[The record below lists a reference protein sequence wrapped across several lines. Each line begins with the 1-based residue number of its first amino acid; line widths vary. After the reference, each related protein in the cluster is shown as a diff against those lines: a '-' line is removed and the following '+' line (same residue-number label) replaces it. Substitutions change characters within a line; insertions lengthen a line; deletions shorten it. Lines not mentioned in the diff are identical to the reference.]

1 MLAETYSIHLG
12 FLMFKTINSPILFRK
27 ARFTALFL
35 FLITNLFLCSV
46 TLAGELVDRVVAVV
60 NDDVITLSELEEE
73 AAPTIAKIRAEAP
86 PAQVDD
92 AIQKARQEIL
102 RNMIDHKLLLQRAAK
117 LQIEVADAD
126 IDAAIDRI
134 MEQNS
139 LTVEQFREQL
149 AAMGVTEEKY
159 RTSLRDQILRSRLLS
174 YEIRSKVVITNEQVE
189 AYYRNKYMQHNSPEG
204 YHILQ
209 FGSGWE
215 DKGRSASKEEALKR
229 AEQLR
234 EMIIAGEN
242 FNEIAKNYS
251 DLPSGV
257 DGGDIGTFKK
267 NELADYMWQAIK
279 DLHPGEVSPII
290 ETPAGFQFFKLLSK
304 SSDGVIAQAPLE
316 NVKEEIRTTLYDQE
330 LKKKFEYWVKELRE
344 NSYVKE
350 LL

>member
-1 MLAETYSIHLG
+1 MAETYCIHPG
-12 FLMFKTINSPILFRK
+12 FLMFKTIIPPLLFRK
-27 ARFTALFL
+27 AGLAALFL
-35 FLITNLFLCSV
+35 FLIAKLALCSAA
-46 TLAGELVDRVVAVV
+46 LAGELVDRVVAVV

-73 AAPTIAKIRAEAP
+73 AAPTIAKIKAEAP
-86 PAQVDD
+86 PAQVDE
-92 AIQKARQEIL
+92 AVKKARQEIL

-117 LQIEVADAD
+117 RQIEVSDAE
-126 IDAAIDRI
+126 INAAMDRI
-134 MEQNS
+134 MEQNN

-149 AAMGVTEEKY
+149 ATMGVSEEKY
-159 RTSLRDQILRSRLLS
+159 RASLRDQILRSRLLS

-189 AYYRNKYMQHNSPEG
+189 AYYRNKYLQHNSPEG

-251 DLPSGV
+251 DLPSAA
-257 DGGDIGTFKK
+257 DGGDIGTFKQ

-279 DLHPGEVSPII
+279 NLHPGEVSPVI

-304 SSDGVIAQAPLE
+304 SSDGIIAQAPLE

-344 NSYVKE
+344 NSYIKE

>member
-1 MLAETYSIHLG
+1 MLKNI
-12 FLMFKTINSPILFRK
+12 ISPLLFMK
-27 ARFTALFL
+27 ARLTTFCF
-35 FLITNLFLCSV
+35 FLIANLVLASV
-46 TLAGELVDRVVAVV
+46 ALAGELVDRVVAVV

-73 AAPTIAKIRAEAP
+73 AAPTFEKIRSEAP

-92 AIQKARQEIL
+92 AIQKARREIL
-102 RNMIDHKLLLQRAAK
+102 RNMIDHKLLLQRADK
-117 LQIEVADAD
+117 RQIKVSDAE

-139 LTVEQFREQL
+139 LTVEQFRQQL
-149 AAMGVTEEKY
+149 TTMGVSEEKY
-159 RTSLRDQILRSRLLS
+159 RASLRDQILRSRLLS
-174 YEIRSKVVITNEQVE
+174 YEIRSKVVITNEQIG
-189 AYYRNKYMQHNSPEG
+189 AYYRDKYMQRNSPEEG

-234 EMIIAGEN
+234 EMILAGEN
-242 FNEIAKNYS
+242 FTEIAKNYS

-257 DGGDIGTFKK
+257 DGGDIGAFRKD
-267 NELADYMWQAIK
+267 ELADYMWQSIK

-290 ETPAGFQFFKLLSK
+290 ETPSGFQFFKLLSK
-304 SSDGVIAQAPLE
+304 SSDGVIAQASLE
-316 NVKEEIRTTLYDQE
+316 NVKEEIRATLYDQE

>member
-1 MLAETYSIHLG
+1 
-12 FLMFKTINSPILFRK
+12 MFKNIISLVIVRK
-27 ARFTALFL
+27 ARLTALSFS
-35 FLITNLFLCSV
+35 LIAS
-46 TLAGELVDRVVAVV
+46 LALSSAALAAELVDRVVAVV
-60 NDDVITLSELEEE
+60 NDDIITFSELEEE
-73 AAPTIAKIRAEAP
+73 AAPTFEKIRAEAP

-92 AIQKARQEIL
+92 AIQKARKEIL

-117 LQIEVADAD
+117 RKIEVSDAD
-126 IDAAIDRI
+126 IDAAMQRI

-139 LTVEQFREQL
+139 LTEEQFRDQL
-149 AAMGVTEEKY
+149 ATMGVSEEKY
-159 RTSLRDQILRSRLLS
+159 RASLRDQILRSRLLS

-189 AYYRNKYMQHNSPEG
+189 AYYRDKYMQNNSPEG

-215 DKGRSASKEEALKR
+215 DTGRSASKEEAQKR

-234 EMIIAGEN
+234 EMVLAGEN

-267 NELADYMWQAIK
+267 NELADYMWQSIK
-279 DLHPGEVSPII
+279 DLHPGEVSPVV
-290 ETPAGFQFFKLLSK
+290 ETPSGFQFFKLLSR

-316 NVKEEIRTTLYDQE
+316 NVKDEIRATLYDQE

>member
-1 MLAETYSIHLG
+1 MV
-12 FLMFKTINSPILFRK
+12 FMK
-27 ARFTALFL
+27 ARSTFFCF
-35 FLITNLFLCSV
+35 FLIANLFFAPV
-46 TLAGELVDRVVAVV
+46 TFAAELIDRVVAVV

-73 AAPTIAKIRAEAP
+73 AAPTFAKIRAEAP
-86 PAQVDD
+86 ADEVDD
-92 AIQKARQEIL
+92 AIQKARREIL
-102 RNMIDHKLLLQRAAK
+102 RSMIDHKLLLQRAAK
-117 LQIEVADAD
+117 RQIEVADAD
-126 IDAAIDRI
+126 IDAAMDRI

-149 AAMGVTEEKY
+149 ASMGVSEEKY
-159 RTSLRDQILRSRLLS
+159 RSSVHDQILRSRLLS
-174 YEIRSKVVITNEQVE
+174 YEIRSKVVITNEQIE
-189 AYYRNKYMQHNSPEG
+189 AYYRDKYVQHNSADG

-215 DKGRSASKEEALKR
+215 DSGRSASKEEALKR

-234 EMIIAGEN
+234 EMVLAGEN
-242 FNEIAKNYS
+242 FNEIAKSYS

-257 DGGDIGTFKK
+257 DGGDIGTFRKE
-267 NELADYMWQAIK
+267 ELADYMWQSIK
-279 DLHPGEVSPII
+279 DLHPGEVSPVI

>member
-1 MLAETYSIHLG
+1 ML
-12 FLMFKTINSPILFRK
+12 FMK
-27 ARFTALFL
+27 ARLTAFCF
-35 FLITNLFLCSV
+35 FLIANLVLPSAA
-46 TLAGELVDRVVAVV
+46 LAGELVDRVVAVV

-73 AAPTIAKIRAEAP
+73 ATPTFEKIRSEAP

-92 AIQKARQEIL
+92 AIQKARREIL

-117 LQIEVADAD
+117 RQIEVSDAE
-126 IDAAIDRI
+126 IDTAIDRI

-139 LTVEQFREQL
+139 LTVEQFRQQL
-149 AAMGVTEEKY
+149 ATMGVSEEKY

-174 YEIRSKVVITNEQVE
+174 YEIRSKVVITNEQIG
-189 AYYRNKYMQHNSPEG
+189 AYYRDKYMQRNSPEG

-234 EMIIAGEN
+234 EMVLAGEN
-242 FNEIAKNYS
+242 FTEIAKNYS

-257 DGGDIGTFKK
+257 DGGDIGTFRKE
-267 NELADYMWQAIK
+267 ELSDYMWQSIK
-279 DLHPGEVSPII
+279 DLHPGEVSPVI
-290 ETPAGFQFFKLLSK
+290 ETPSGFQFFKLLSK

-316 NVKEEIRTTLYDQE
+316 NVKEEIRATLYDQE

>member
-1 MLAETYSIHLG
+1 
-12 FLMFKTINSPILFRK
+12 MFKNIISLVIVRK
-27 ARFTALFL
+27 ARLTALSFS
-35 FLITNLFLCSV
+35 LIAS
-46 TLAGELVDRVVAVV
+46 LALSSAALAAELVDRVVAVV
-60 NDDVITLSELEEE
+60 NDDIITFSELEEE
-73 AAPTIAKIRAEAP
+73 AAPTFDKIRAEAP

-92 AIQKARQEIL
+92 AIQKARKEIL

-117 LQIEVADAD
+117 RKIEVSDAD
-126 IDAAIDRI
+126 IDSAMQRI

-139 LTVEQFREQL
+139 LTEEQFRDQL
-149 AAMGVTEEKY
+149 ATMGVSEEKY
-159 RTSLRDQILRSRLLS
+159 RASLRDQILRSRLLS

-189 AYYRNKYMQHNSPEG
+189 AYYRDKYMQNNSPEG

-215 DKGRSASKEEALKR
+215 DTGRSASKEEAQKR

-234 EMIIAGEN
+234 EMVLAGEN

-267 NELADYMWQAIK
+267 NELADYMWQSIK
-279 DLHPGEVSPII
+279 DLHPGEVSPVV
-290 ETPAGFQFFKLLSK
+290 ETPSGFQFFKLLSR

-316 NVKEEIRTTLYDQE
+316 NVKDEIRATLYDQE

>member
-1 MLAETYSIHLG
+1 
-12 FLMFKTINSPILFRK
+12 MFKNIISLVIVRK
-27 ARFTALFL
+27 ARLTALSFS
-35 FLITNLFLCSV
+35 LIAS
-46 TLAGELVDRVVAVV
+46 LALTSAALAAELVDRVVAVV
-60 NDDVITLSELEEE
+60 NDDIITFSELEEE
-73 AAPTIAKIRAEAP
+73 AAPTFEKIRAEAP
-86 PAQVDD
+86 PAHVDD
-92 AIQKARQEIL
+92 AIQKARKEIL

-117 LQIEVADAD
+117 RKIEVSDAD
-126 IDAAIDRI
+126 IDAAMQRI

-139 LTVEQFREQL
+139 LTEEQFRDQL
-149 AAMGVTEEKY
+149 ATMGVSEEKY
-159 RTSLRDQILRSRLLS
+159 RASLRDQILRSRLLS

-189 AYYRNKYMQHNSPEG
+189 AYYRDKYMQNNSPEG
-204 YHILQ
+204 FHILQ

-215 DKGRSASKEEALKR
+215 DTGRSASKEEAQKR

-234 EMIIAGEN
+234 EMVLAGEN

-267 NELADYMWQAIK
+267 NELADYMWQSIK
-279 DLHPGEVSPII
+279 DLHPGEVSPVV
-290 ETPAGFQFFKLLSK
+290 ETPSGFQFFKLLSR

-316 NVKEEIRTTLYDQE
+316 NVKDEIRATLYDQE

>member
-1 MLAETYSIHLG
+1 
-12 FLMFKTINSPILFRK
+12 MFKKIIFPMISGEIRLT
-27 ARFTALFL
+27 AALFFL
-35 FLITNLFLCSV
+35 FAGLAVSTAA
-46 TLAGELVDRVVAVV
+46 LAGELVDRVVAVV

-73 AAPTIAKIRAEAP
+73 AAPAFARIRAEAP
-86 PAQVDD
+86 PEEVDA
-92 AIQKARQEIL
+92 AISKARLELL
-102 RNMIDHKLLLQRAAK
+102 RSMIDHRLLLQRAAK
-117 LQIEVADAD
+117 RQIEVSDAELN
-126 IDAAIDRI
+126 AAIDRI
-134 MEQNS
+134 MEQNN

-149 AAMGVTEEKY
+149 ATMGVSEEKY
-159 RTSLRDQILRSRLLS
+159 RASLRDQILRSRLLS
-174 YEIRSKVVITNEQVE
+174 FEIRSKVVITNEQIE
-189 AYYRNKYMQHNSPEG
+189 AYYREKYMQGNAEEG

-209 FGSGWE
+209 FGSGWAE
-215 DKGRSASKEEALKR
+215 TGRSASKEEALKR

-234 EMIIAGEN
+234 EMVMAGEN

-279 DLHPGEVSPII
+279 DLHPGEVSPVI
-290 ETPAGFQFFKLLSK
+290 ETPVGFQFFKLLSQ

-316 NVKEEIRTTLYDQE
+316 NVREEIKATLYDQE